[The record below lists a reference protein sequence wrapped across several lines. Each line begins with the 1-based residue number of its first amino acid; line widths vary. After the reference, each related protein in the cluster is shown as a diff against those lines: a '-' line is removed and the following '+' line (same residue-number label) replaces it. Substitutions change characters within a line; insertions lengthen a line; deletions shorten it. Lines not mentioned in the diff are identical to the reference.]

1 VIEYSYTSYN
11 TPQRKTHKMTNDEIS
26 EVFRNIGNLL
36 QIKGDDSFRARIY
49 DRAAETIEELSAD
62 LYTLAEEGKLRS
74 IPGIGKAIEQ
84 KIIEMLETEQCRFYD
99 NLIEEMGPD
108 VIDLL
113 AIRGVGVKTAGRFYQ
128 ELGVKSLS
136 DLRAA
141 IDTDRL
147 KQMKRMGAKTIAS
160 IDEGLRF
167 LEAQRKMRPVRQ
179 ILPIANAIFETLK
192 NCSDVKRLDFTGDF
206 RRHEEVLRSLELVV
220 ECGGAQGVIE
230 ALSGVEGVASLAI
243 QDDPHVVAS
252 VDRGFPLRIYCT
264 GAAEYEATLIVTTG
278 TDAHLTELNQVAASQ
293 DIEGIGEQL
302 PDWSKDKTESDI
314 YGQLGLP
321 FIVPELRGDAD
332 SIEAGLADN
341 LPTLIEAGDLQCDL
355 HMHTDWSDGRGS
367 IRQMVE
373 TAASLGHEY
382 IAITDHSESSRVANG
397 LTPDRLLAQIQQV
410 REINTEIDGME
421 VLAGSE
427 VDILKDGSLDFPDE
441 LLAQLDIVVASV
453 HAGFPMT
460 EAEMTDRVIRAVE
473 NPYVTIIGHPT
484 GRLLGRRPGYAIN
497 LEAVIDAAAAH
508 CVALEINA
516 APSRLDLEPSA
527 VRLARARGV
536 LLSVNT
542 DAHTVPDLERVLF
555 GINVA
560 RRGWL
565 EKSDV
570 LNTYSLAAVKEMMPG
585 RVRGNE

>member
-1 VIEYSYTSYN
+1 
-11 TPQRKTHKMTNDEIS
+11 MTNDEIS

-84 KIIEMLETEQCRFYD
+84 KITEMLETGRCRFYD
-99 NLIEEMGPD
+99 NLIQETGPD
-108 VIDLL
+108 VIDLI

-278 TDAHLTELNQVAASQ
+278 TNTHLTELNQVAASQ

-321 FIVPELRGDAD
+321 FIVPELRGNAD

-341 LPTLIEAGDLQCDL
+341 LPTLIEAGDLRCDL

-453 HAGFPMT
+453 HAGFSMT

>member
-1 VIEYSYTSYN
+1 
-11 TPQRKTHKMTNDEIS
+11 MTNDEIS

-84 KIIEMLETEQCRFYD
+84 KTIEMLETGQCRFYD

-147 KQMKRMGAKTIAS
+147 KQMKRMGAKTIES

-179 ILPIANAIFETLK
+179 ILPIANAIFDTLK

-321 FIVPELRGDAD
+321 FIVPELRGNAD

-341 LPTLIEAGDLQCDL
+341 LPTLIEVGDLRCDL

-373 TAASLGHEY
+373 TAASLEHEY

-397 LTPDRLLAQIQQV
+397 LTPERLLAQIQQV

-453 HAGFPMT
+453 HAGFSMT

>member
-1 VIEYSYTSYN
+1 
-11 TPQRKTHKMTNDEIS
+11 MTNDEIS

-167 LEAQRKMRPVRQ
+167 LEAQRKMRLVRQ
-179 ILPIANAIFETLK
+179 ILPIANAIFDTLK
-192 NCSDVKRLDFTGDF
+192 NCSDVKRLNFTGDF
-206 RRHEEVLRSLELVV
+206 RRHEEVLQSLELVV

-278 TDAHLTELNQVAASQ
+278 TNTHLTELNQVAASQ

-453 HAGFPMT
+453 HAGFSMT

>member
-1 VIEYSYTSYN
+1 
-11 TPQRKTHKMTNDEIS
+11 MTNDEIS

-49 DRAAETIEELSAD
+49 DRAAETIDALSAD
-62 LYTLAEEGKLRS
+62 LYRVAEEGQLRS
-74 IPGIGKAIEQ
+74 IPGIGQAIEQ
-84 KIIEMLETEQCRFYD
+84 KINEMLETGRCRFYD
-99 NLIEEMGPD
+99 NLIQEMGTE
-108 VIDLL
+108 VLDLI
-113 AIRGVGVKTAGRFYQ
+113 AIRGVGVKTAGRFYN

-136 DLRAA
+136 DLREA

-147 KQMKRMGAKTIAS
+147 KQMQRMGAKTIES
-160 IDEGLRF
+160 IDGGLRF
-167 LEAQRKMRPVRQ
+167 LEGQKKLRPLWQ
-179 ILPIANAIFETLK
+179 ILPIADALFDALK
-192 NCSDVKRLDFTGDF
+192 NCSDVKGLDFTGDF
-206 RRHEEVLRSLELVV
+206 RRREEVLRSLELVT
-220 ECGGAQGVIE
+220 ECSNAERVIE
-230 ALSGVEGVASLAI
+230 VLSEVDGVAALAI
-243 QDDPHVVAS
+243 QDDVGVVAS
-252 VDRGFPLRIYCT
+252 VDRGFLLRVYCT
-264 GAAEYEATLIVTTG
+264 SAAEYEATLAVTTG
-278 TDAHLTELNQVAASQ
+278 TDAHLSQLNQLAASQ
-293 DIEGIGEQL
+293 KIEPMLEQL
-302 PDWSKDKTESDI
+302 PDWSKNRTESDI

-332 SIEAGLADN
+332 SIEAALADN
-341 LPTLIEAGDLQCDL
+341 LPTLIEESDLRCDL

-373 TAASLGHEY
+373 AAAALGHEY
-382 IAITDHSESSRVANG
+382 IAITDHSESSRIANG
-397 LTPDRLLAQIQQV
+397 LTPERLLAQIQQV
-410 REINTEIDGME
+410 REINAEIDGME
-421 VLAGSE
+421 VLTGSE
-427 VDILKDGSLDFPDE
+427 VDILKDGSLDFSEE

-453 HAGFPMT
+453 HAGLSMG
-460 EAEMTDRVIRAVE
+460 EVEMTDRVIRAIE

-497 LEAVIDAAAAH
+497 LEAVIDAAVAN

-542 DAHTVPDLERVLF
+542 DAHTIPDVGRAIF

-565 EKSDV
+565 EKTDV
-570 LNTYSLAAVKEMMPG
+570 LNTYSLAAVKEKMAG
-585 RVRGNE
+585 RIRGND

>member
-1 VIEYSYTSYN
+1 
-11 TPQRKTHKMTNDEIS
+11 MTNDEIS

-167 LEAQRKMRPVRQ
+167 LEAQRKMRLVRQ
-179 ILPIANAIFETLK
+179 ILPIANAIFDTLK

-278 TDAHLTELNQVAASQ
+278 TNTHLTELNQVAASQ

-341 LPTLIEAGDLQCDL
+341 LPTLIEAGDLRCDL

-453 HAGFPMT
+453 HAGFSMT

>member
-1 VIEYSYTSYN
+1 
-11 TPQRKTHKMTNDEIS
+11 MTNDEIS

-84 KIIEMLETEQCRFYD
+84 KTIEMLETGRCRFYD
-99 NLIEEMGPD
+99 NLIQEMGPD
-108 VIDLL
+108 VIDLI

-278 TDAHLTELNQVAASQ
+278 TNAHLTELNQVAASQ

-321 FIVPELRGDAD
+321 FIVPELRGNAD

-341 LPTLIEAGDLQCDL
+341 LPTLIEAGDLRCDL

-397 LTPDRLLAQIQQV
+397 LTPERLLAQIQQV
-410 REINTEIDGME
+410 REIDTEIDGME

-453 HAGFPMT
+453 HAGFSMS

>member
-1 VIEYSYTSYN
+1 
-11 TPQRKTHKMTNDEIS
+11 MTNDEIS

-84 KIIEMLETEQCRFYD
+84 KITEMLETGRCRFYD

-278 TDAHLTELNQVAASQ
+278 TNAHLTELNQVAASQ

-341 LPTLIEAGDLQCDL
+341 LPTLIEAGDLRCDL

-453 HAGFPMT
+453 HAGFSMT

-508 CVALEINA
+508 YVALEINA

>member
-1 VIEYSYTSYN
+1 
-11 TPQRKTHKMTNDEIS
+11 MTNDEIS

-84 KIIEMLETEQCRFYD
+84 KITEMLETGRCRFYD
-99 NLIEEMGPD
+99 NLIQEMGPD

-206 RRHEEVLRSLELVV
+206 RRHEEMLRSLELVV

-278 TDAHLTELNQVAASQ
+278 TNTHLTELNQVAASQ

-453 HAGFPMT
+453 HAGFSMT

>member
-1 VIEYSYTSYN
+1 
-11 TPQRKTHKMTNDEIS
+11 MTNDEIS

-36 QIKGDDSFRARIY
+36 QIKDDDSFRARIY

-62 LYTLAEEGKLRS
+62 LYRLAEEGKLRS

-84 KIIEMLETEQCRFYD
+84 KITEMLETGRCRFYD
-99 NLIEEMGPD
+99 NLTQEMGPEA
-108 VIDLL
+108 IDLL
-113 AIRGVGVKTAGRFYQ
+113 TIRGVGVKTAGRFYQ

-147 KQMKRMGAKTIAS
+147 KQMKRMGAKTIES

-167 LEAQRKMRPVRQ
+167 LEGQRKIRPVRQ
-179 ILPIANAIFETLK
+179 ILPIANAVFDALK

-206 RRHEEVLRSLELVV
+206 RRHEEVLQSLELVA
-220 ECGGAQGVIE
+220 ECDPAQGIVE
-230 ALSGVEGVASLAI
+230 ALSGVKGVDSPAI
-243 QDDPHVVAS
+243 QDNVRVVAS
-252 VDRGFPLRIYCT
+252 VDRGFPLRVYCID
-264 GAAEYEATLIVTTG
+264 AAEYEATLVVTTG
-278 TDAHLTELNQVAASQ
+278 ADAHLTELNQVAASQ
-293 DIEGIGEQL
+293 DIEGMGERL

-314 YGQLGLP
+314 YSQLGLP
-321 FIVPELRGDAD
+321 FIAPELRGDAD
-332 SIEAGLADN
+332 SIEAGSADN
-341 LPTLIEAGDLQCDL
+341 LPTLIEEGDLRCDL

-382 IAITDHSESSRVANG
+382 IAITDHSESSRIANG
-397 LTPDRLLAQIQQV
+397 LTPERLLAQIQQV
-410 REINTEIDGME
+410 RELNAEIDGME

-453 HAGFPMT
+453 HAGFSMS
-460 EAEMTDRVIRAVE
+460 EAEMTNRVIRAVE

-508 CVALEINA
+508 RVALEINA

-527 VRLARARGV
+527 VRLARTRGV

-542 DAHTVPDLERVLF
+542 DAHAIPDLERGFF

-565 EKSDV
+565 EKTDV
-570 LNTYSLAAVKEMMPG
+570 LNTYSLAVVKEMMPG
-585 RVRGNE
+585 RVRGSE

>member
-1 VIEYSYTSYN
+1 
-11 TPQRKTHKMTNDEIS
+11 MTNDEIS

-84 KIIEMLETEQCRFYD
+84 KTIEMLETGRCRFYD
-99 NLIEEMGPD
+99 NLIQEMGPD
-108 VIDLL
+108 VIDLI

-278 TDAHLTELNQVAASQ
+278 TNTHLTELNQVAASQ

-453 HAGFPMT
+453 HAGFSMT

>member
-1 VIEYSYTSYN
+1 
-11 TPQRKTHKMTNDEIS
+11 MTNDEIS

-49 DRAAETIEELSAD
+49 DRAAETIDELSAD
-62 LYTLAEEGKLRS
+62 LHRVAEEGTLRS

-84 KIIEMLETEQCRFYD
+84 KIIEMLETGRCRFYD
-99 NLIEEMGPD
+99 NLIEEMGSD
-108 VIDLL
+108 VLDLI
-113 AIRGVGVKTAGRFYQ
+113 AIRGVGAKTAGRFYN

-147 KQMKRMGAKTIAS
+147 KQMQRMGAKTIAS

-167 LEAQRKMRPVRQ
+167 LEAQRKMRPLRQ
-179 ILPIANAIFETLK
+179 ILPIADAVSDALK
-192 NCSDVKRLDFTGDF
+192 NCPDVKRLDFTGDF
-206 RRHEEVLRSLELVV
+206 RRREEMLHSLELVA
-220 ECGGAQGVIE
+220 ECGSAQGIVE
-230 ALSGVEGVASLAI
+230 VLSGVKGVVSPAI
-243 QDDPHVVAS
+243 QDDVSVVAS
-252 VDRGFPLRIYCT
+252 VDRGFPLQVYCT
-264 GAAEYEATLIVTTG
+264 TGAEYEATLVITTG
-278 TDAHLTELNQVAASQ
+278 ADAHLTRLNHIAASQ
-293 DIEGIGEQL
+293 DIEPIGERL
-302 PDWSKDKTESDI
+302 PDWSKNRTESDI
-314 YGQLGLP
+314 YGQLGLS

-332 SIEAGLADN
+332 SIEAALVDN
-341 LPTLIEAGDLQCDL
+341 LPTLIEQGDLRCDL
-355 HMHTDWSDGRGS
+355 HMHTNWSDGRDT

-382 IAITDHSESSRVANG
+382 IAITDHSKSSRIANG
-397 LTPDRLLAQIQQV
+397 LTPERLSAQIQQV
-410 REINTEIDGME
+410 REINAEIDGME

-453 HAGFPMT
+453 HGGLSMS
-460 EAEMTDRVIRAVE
+460 ESEMTDRIIRAIE

-484 GRLLGRRPGYAIN
+484 GRLLGRRPGYAVN
-497 LEAVIDAAAAH
+497 LEAVIDAAVAH
-508 CVALEINA
+508 HVALEINA
-516 APSRLDLEPSA
+516 APSRLDLEPGP
-527 VRLARARGV
+527 VRQARDRGV

-542 DAHTVPDLERVLF
+542 DAHSVPDLERALY

-565 EKSDV
+565 EKTDV
-570 LNTYSLAAVKEMMPG
+570 LNTYSLAAVKEMMAG
-585 RVRGNE
+585 RVRGSE